1 MALTSNTNDQIPSQ
15 AASGFST
22 SYDWKN
28 TYVSTLAEDGY
39 ERFAQYSASPDA
51 TMLFAG
57 PARFTGLGGDASI
70 LTPIGLTDGIQ
81 MQSNPQLARLYEI
94 GSNRAFFTRGK
105 TQSALTLGK
114 MLADQQNILSALSAQ
129 AFRPGL
135 NDQGMGSA
143 GATSPN
149 PNIMMNLDSEYFNVP
164 FGLLLLF
171 KTRGGGDAGYGK
183 VLTALYL
190 EYCMFSSYNFNIA
203 STSPVIMEGVGIEF
217 DRPVPVAFN

>member
-1 MALTSNTNDQIPSQ
+1 MALTSNVNDQIPSQ
-15 AASGFST
+15 TTSGFST

-39 ERFAQYSASPDA
+39 ERFSQYSASSDS
-51 TMLFAG
+51 TLLFSG

-114 MLADQQNILSALSAQ
+114 MLADQANILASLSQQ
-129 AFRPGL
+129 AYRPAL

-149 PNIMMNLDSEYFNVP
+149 PNVMMNLDSEFFNVP